1 MNDRVGTSCAAAV
14 AAAVVAP
21 SRLLRCP
28 WGKGY
33 RHPPAWHI
41 QVPTGAQRAGQ
52 VCERSSRNICPLP
65 WVQVLSLSPSFM
77 FGVSLDSADHG
88 GE

>member
-1 MNDRVGTSCAAAV
+1 MLGGGTLQTPQVSMNLTGGGWYTA
-14 AAAVVAP
+14 
-21 SRLLRCP
+21 

-33 RHPPAWHI
+33 RHPPVWHV